1 MARALLIALLALAGC
16 GGEDPQP
23 APREEPT
30 TTDAPRIAAPDAG
43 THAGHAV
50 EPGRATVPEAD
61 LTAPEAVLRL
71 GDAEAVSG
79 ERAPA
84 GVRLTAPLLRP
95 TAVGRDKQGM
105 ARIRVSLN
113 ARIRCGDE
121 VVPLIRYF
129 PPPAIAR
136 TRIAPG
142 VAAPTELTR
151 RVRFDLE
158 RRCGGAELRAA
169 DGTLWADAT
178 SAWETEAS
186 SAPLRFVYRP

>member
-1 MARALLIALLALAGC
+1 VTRALLATLLLLAGC
-16 GGEDPQP
+16 GGDDRPRP
-23 APREEPT
+23 AAPAE
-30 TTDAPRIAAPDAG
+30 PRIGAPDAG
-43 THAGHAV
+43 MRAGHGAEAARV
-50 EPGRATVPEAD
+50 TVPQID
-61 LTAPEAVLRL
+61 RTAPEAVLRL

-79 ERAPA
+79 EPAPA